1 MSAKPISLEVFE
13 ANMRKNPGYD
23 IHTEQVEQL
32 KNLFDSKV
40 NEKALDV
47 TFKAITSIEKV
58 FCGNML
64 PSVLASMEALS
75 DPDLDKKDIPL
86 IKTEIFQL
94 CRSMELALQGV
105 LSGADIDFVIPLE
118 RASTY
123 NEFKKLVEN
132 KERLQVAQ
140 IVTNTALKEMA
151 QQQIAPLDENIVLY
165 SGCFH
170 MDTSNV
176 EPERLLK
183 GWVSVILCPK
193 ELAVA
198 VKKFIDK
205 PYTQGHGG
213 SSPEFFDLAELSKE
227 NC

>member
-1 MSAKPISLEVFE
+1 MFYSVFVKNEGLLPINKKRCKMSAKPISLEVFE

-64 PSVLASMEALS
+64 PSVLACMEALS
-75 DPDLDKKDIPL
+75 DPDIDKKDIPL

-105 LSGADIDFVIPLE
+105 LSGADIDFNIPLE
-118 RASTY
+118 PVELYTK
-123 NEFKKLVEN
+123 FKKLQKKHEHL
-132 KERLQVAQ
+132 KLAQ
-140 IVTNTALKEMA
+140 IMVNTALHEME
-151 QQQIAPLDENIVLY
+151 QQGNCPPL
-165 SGCFH
+165 G
-170 MDTSNV
+170 
-176 EPERLLK
+176 RR
-183 GWVSVILCPK
+183 GG
-193 ELAVA
+193 
-198 VKKFIDK
+198 K
-205 PYTQGHGG
+205 PTY
-213 SSPEFFDLAELSKE
+213 D
-227 NC
+227 